1 MRDELDSDLQSLF
14 EQQQPIPG
22 SNDFTARVMA
32 RVDRRQMGFRALQ
45 LGILILLVG
54 LELVFESPI
63 SQSMGALNSAMKS
76 SVLELEDEWI
86 SFVLEP
92 VNSVAGVLGM
102 VLLGVHFLM
111 RRVLR

>member
-1 MRDELDSDLQSLF
+1 MRDELDPDLLSLF
-14 EQQQPIPG
+14 EEQQPIPG
-22 SNDFTARVMA
+22 STDFTARVMA
-32 RVDRRQMGFRALQ
+32 GVDRRRIGFRALQ
-45 LGILILLVG
+45 LGIVILLIA

-76 SVLELEDEWI
+76 SVLELEGDWI
-86 SFVLEP
+86 SFILEP

-111 RRVLR
+111 RRFLR